1 MRMTSSRTRRLRLA
15 ALVPLI
21 LGVLLMA
28 AACSGSSDQAS
39 SSEDA
44 GAADA
49 PAAGLQDSVAGGAPA
64 PAPGKREA
72 AAAGSDGLSSGGDTA
87 SSGATGDAAR
97 PPVQTRAVIS
107 TGTVSYE
114 SDDVDETRF
123 DVQQVVDGHR
133 GEVTDEQS
141 DTDDD
146 GAMVRSR
153 LVVRVPS
160 AEFGAAMDE
169 LEKVAGLRTAKRSSE
184 DVTTQVIDTDVRVR
198 AQEESLQRVE
208 ALLARARSLR
218 TIVAIE
224 SELTRRQ
231 AELDSLK
238 AQQAY
243 LADQT
248 TLSTITVFLERTKQ
262 EPVAKKAED
271 DSGFVA
277 GLSRGWHAFTTAAS
291 GAAEAVGTLLPFL
304 VLLLLVG
311 VPVWLVT
318 RNVQRR
324 HRAAAQT
331 PAPAP

>member
-49 PAAGLQDSVAGGAPA
+49 PAAGLQDNLAGGAPA
-64 PAPGKREA
+64 PAPGQREA
-72 AAAGSDGLSSGGDTA
+72 AAAGSDDLSSGGDTA
-87 SSGATGDAAR
+87 SSGAGEAAR

-208 ALLARARSLR
+208 ALLARARSIR

-262 EPVAKKAED
+262 EPVAKKADD

-318 RNVQRR
+318 RSVQRR

>member
-1 MRMTSSRTRRLRLA
+1 MHMTSSRTRRRTLV
-15 ALVPLI
+15 ALVPLL
-21 LGVLLMA
+21 LGVLLLA
-28 AACSGSSDQAS
+28 AACSGSGGSDS
-39 SSEDA
+39 A
-44 GAADA
+44 GSAEPARAVDA
-49 PAAGLQDSVAGGAPA
+49 PAGAPQAGA
-64 PAPGKREA
+64 PD
-72 AAAGSDGLSSGGDTA
+72 GSQRDAVTAEGADTA
-87 SSGATGDAAR
+87 SGGGVSGSGTSAR

-133 GEVTDEQS
+133 GEITDEQS

-160 AEFGAAMDE
+160 GEFGTTMDE

-198 AQEESLQRVE
+198 AQEQSLQRVE
-208 ALLARARSLR
+208 ALLARAQNLR

-248 TLSTITVFLERTKQ
+248 TLSTITIFLERTPE
-262 EPVAKKAED
+262 EPVAKKSD
-271 DSGFVA
+271 GDGFVA
-277 GLSRGWHAFTTAAS
+277 GLSRGWDAFTTAAT
-291 GAAEAVGTLLPFL
+291 GAAEALGTLLPFL
-304 VLLLLVG
+304 VLLVLLG
-311 VPVWLVT
+311 VPTWLVT
-318 RNVQRR
+318 RSVQRR
-324 HRAAAQT
+324 HRDTATQAPST
-331 PAPAP
+331 P

>member
-1 MRMTSSRTRRLRLA
+1 MRMTSPRTRRS
-15 ALVPLI
+15 LVAIVSL
-21 LGVLLMA
+21 LVGVLLVA
-28 AACSGSSDQAS
+28 AGCSGSGSDSGAEPAS
-39 SSEDA
+39 
-44 GAADA
+44 GALDA
-49 PAAGLQDSVAGGAPA
+49 PQAGQAPDSSLQ
-64 PAPGKREA
+64 REA
-72 AAAGSDGLSSGGDTA
+72 APADGGAFAAEGGDTA
-87 SSGATGDAAR
+87 SSSGGGTDEVGGAAR
-97 PPVQTRAVIS
+97 PAIQTRAVIS
-107 TGTVSYE
+107 TGTVSYV

-169 LEKVAGLRTAKRSSE
+169 LEKVAGLRTAKRASE

-208 ALLARARSLR
+208 ALLARAKSLR

-248 TLSTITVFLERTKQ
+248 TLSTITVFLERTKP
-262 EPVAKKAED
+262 EPVAKKSD
-271 DSGFVA
+271 DESGFVA
-277 GLSRGWHAFTTAAS
+277 GLSRGWHAFTTAAT
-291 GAAEAVGTLLPFL
+291 GAAEALGTLLPFL

-311 VPVWLVT
+311 VPSWLVA
-318 RNVQRR
+318 RSVQRR
-324 HRAAAQT
+324 HRT
-331 PAPAP
+331 STPPPAPAP